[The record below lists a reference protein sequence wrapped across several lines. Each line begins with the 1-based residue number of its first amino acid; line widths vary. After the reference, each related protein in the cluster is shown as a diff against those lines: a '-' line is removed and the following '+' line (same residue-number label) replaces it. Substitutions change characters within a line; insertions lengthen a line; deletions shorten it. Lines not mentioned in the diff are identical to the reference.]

1 MRRALLS
8 GGPGKSS
15 GAPHPMETAGGPRS
29 RRRAILVCLAGEAAG
44 SVEPH
49 TRAHTPRE
57 HAQCGLGNFL
67 PSRGPPWPPPGPQ
80 LAKLGATGRASGGRG
95 ARLPPWG
102 SGSPASPL
110 LGPRLISR
118 QPLPRLGTEACMSS
132 TAPRGQVRGRL
143 ARGLAVWPPAGW
155 TRWLCAR
162 HARGPRAASTLGGR
176 GCVSTG
182 TLAHTLAVTHNAMVS

>member
-1 MRRALLS
+1 MS

-15 GAPHPMETAGGPRS
+15 GAPHPMEIAGGPRS

-44 SVEPH
+44 SVEP
-49 TRAHTPRE
+49 TPAHTLPE
-57 HAQCGLGNFL
+57 SMLSAALGT
-67 PSRGPPWPPPGPQ
+67 SCRVAGRPGPLPARSSQ
-80 LAKLGATGRASGGRG
+80 SWGRQG
-95 ARLPPWG
+95 ARVGGAAPACRPWA

-118 QPLPRLGTEACMSS
+118 QPFSRLGTEACMSS

-143 ARGLAVWPPAGW
+143 ARGLAVWLPAGW
-155 TRWLCAR
+155 TRWLCAH